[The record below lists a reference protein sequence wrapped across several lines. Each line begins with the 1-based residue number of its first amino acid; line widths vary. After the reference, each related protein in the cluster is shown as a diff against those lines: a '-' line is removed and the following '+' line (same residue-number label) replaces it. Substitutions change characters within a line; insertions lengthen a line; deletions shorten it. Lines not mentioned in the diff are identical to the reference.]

1 VKPVVLITDAQ
12 TPLGETLVKLYL
24 DRGYAVAAVGS
35 RPQSASAPPASES
48 DNVLRVDWSR
58 RSPISTRNALL
69 SVLNRFGRIDETV
82 VLLSPSLERGL
93 LHELSYETVERAVDS
108 WIKGTLF
115 LLKGVLDLYRNQSTQ
130 RQPIL
135 ALVELADQEEGTA
148 FPPLEAALR
157 GSFEATAR
165 SLISSYDG
173 ESLRVRGFS
182 GFDPQTKGFA
192 EFIVQT
198 LSGRTTR
205 AAARW
210 HRFPPKSGLLGN
222 LKIPRG

>member
-1 VKPVVLITDAQ
+1 MAA
-12 TPLGETLVKLYL
+12 LGA
-24 DRGYAVAAVGS
+24 RQ
-35 RPQSASAPPASES
+35 QSASAPPASETE
-48 DNVLRVDWSR
+48 DVLRVDWSR

-69 SVLNRFGRIDETV
+69 SVLNRFGHIDEAV
-82 VLLSPSLERGL
+82 VLLCPSLERGL

-115 LLKGVLDLYRNQSTQ
+115 LLKGVLDLYRNRSAQG
-130 RQPIL
+130 QPVL
-135 ALVELADQEEGTA
+135 ALVDLADQEEGTA

-173 ESLRVRGFS
+173 ESLRVQVFS
-182 GFDPQTKGFA
+182 GFDPQLKGFA

-198 LSGRTTR
+198 LSGRTPR
-205 AAARW
+205 AAGRW